1 MPKQLYPSSSPL
13 DARVDAFI
21 DRHWHLFLALILLTS
36 TLFIGLTFD
45 PKVSIGG
52 DDSWYVLAAQD
63 FWNGVAFPSWH
74 GSLYSIILSPFIA
87 LLGISL
93 VPLKFLS
100 VLFTLAAVW
109 LLAVAFRKQISPLSW
124 LIGIA
129 LFALTP
135 HLVTLA
141 STTYSEPLFLL
152 IQSAIFYTLFVYEAK
167 TDASVKQKG
176 LWLFLLAFLTFALA
190 LTRNVGYAAFL
201 ALLIY
206 FLALRRDWRAGT
218 LYSAGFILLQFLFSI
233 YRHLVWG
240 VTDASFAGQLNRA
253 LQVDFYNASA
263 GQEDLWGMLVR
274 FAQNCKQYLSGHN
287 GQFVGF
293 ASATGSWVITLLVV
307 VLLLFLLVRAW
318 KRNNRVL
325 ALLGIYLAAMYGITF
340 ITQQVAWNQMR
351 LVLVYFPFFLF
362 FSLDG
367 LQDFLKR
374 KNFQRVSVILLILFG
389 VALLSHIVQNSRN
402 VDITRLRSNLRG
414 DRFAGYT
421 PDWDSYLR
429 MSEWVG
435 KNIPDSVVVACRKPN
450 NSRIYGNRPF
460 FGIFKLPSL
469 NADTVQ
475 QFLDSNKVEYVMCGR
490 LRRFTEKRTEDYI
503 NTLHVML
510 SVVLIKQPDYIEL
523 VHLIGANEPTVLFKL
538 NRTPN
543 SGTIDEQRRRIESG
557 LYLFANNAE
566 AYYRLGRLSLS
577 ERRPDE
583 AHDYFLEAKRLLDA
597 EKIPLTY
604 PLRDGFAMIYFAK
617 GNFAAAIAEYE
628 ELTREYPNVADAWF
642 NLGTC
647 YAKIG
652 DKRANDCFARFHAL
666 KEAEE

>member
-1 MPKQLYPSSSPL
+1 MPKQLSPSTHPL
-13 DARVDAFI
+13 DERVATFI
-21 DRHWHLFLALILLTS
+21 DQHWRVLLALILLTS
-36 TLFIGLTFD
+36 ALFIGLTFD

-74 GSLYSIILSPFIA
+74 GSFYSILLSPLIA

-93 VPLKFLS
+93 VPLKLLS

-109 LLAVAFRKQISPLSW
+109 LLAVSFRKRISPLTW
-124 LIGIA
+124 LIGTA

-152 IQSAIFYTLFVYEAK
+152 IQSAIFYTLFAYEAQ
-167 TDASVKQKG
+167 TGATIKQKG
-176 LWLFLLAFLTFALA
+176 LWLLLLAFLTFALA

-206 FLALRRDWRAGT
+206 FLALRRDWRASALYGT
-218 LYSAGFILLQFLFSI
+218 GFILLQVLFSV
-233 YRHLVWG
+233 YRRLVWG

-293 ASATGSWVITLLVV
+293 PSATGSWVITLLIVAV
-307 VLLLFLLVRAW
+307 LLFLLIRTW
-318 KRNNRVL
+318 KRSRVL

-351 LVLVYFPFFLF
+351 LVLVYFPLFLF
-362 FSLDG
+362 FILDG
-367 LQDFLKR
+367 LLELLKT
-374 KNFQRVSVILLILFG
+374 KNFQRVSAVLLILFG
-389 VALLSHIVQNSRN
+389 IALLSHIVQNSRN
-402 VDITRLRSNLRG
+402 VDIARLRSNLRG

-469 NADTVQ
+469 DADTVQ
-475 QFLDSNKVEYVMCGR
+475 QFLDSNRVEYVMCGR

-510 SVVLIKQPDYIEL
+510 SVVLIKQPDYIDL
-523 VHLIGANEPTVLFKL
+523 VHRIGANEPTVLFKL
-538 NRTPN
+538 NRTPG
-543 SGTIDEQRRRIESG
+543 SGTIDEQRHRIESG
-557 LYLFANNAE
+557 LSLFANNAE
-566 AYYRLGRLSLS
+566 AYYRLGRLSLA

-583 AHDYFLEAKRLLDA
+583 ARDYFMEAKRLLDA
-597 EKIPLTY
+597 EEIPLTY
-604 PLRDGFAMIYFAK
+604 PLRDGFAMVYFAK

-652 DKRANDCFARFHAL
+652 DKRAKECFARFQAL

>member
-1 MPKQLYPSSSPL
+1 MPKQLSPSTHPL
-13 DARVDAFI
+13 DERVATFI
-21 DRHWHLFLALILLTS
+21 DQHWRVLLALILLTS
-36 TLFIGLTFD
+36 ALFIGLTFD

-74 GSLYSIILSPFIA
+74 GSFYSILLSPLIA

-93 VPLKFLS
+93 VPLKLLS

-109 LLAVAFRKQISPLSW
+109 LLAVSFRKQISPLTW
-124 LIGIA
+124 LIGTA

-152 IQSAIFYTLFVYEAK
+152 IQSAIFYTLFGYEAQ
-167 TDASVKQKG
+167 TGATTKQKG
-176 LWLFLLAFLTFALA
+176 LWLLLLAFLTFALA
-190 LTRNVGYAAFL
+190 ITRNVGYAAFL

-206 FLALRRDWRAGT
+206 FLALRRDWHASA
-218 LYSAGFILLQFLFSI
+218 LYGAGFILLQVLFSV
-233 YRHLVWG
+233 YRRLVWG

-293 ASATGSWVITLLVV
+293 PSATGSWVITLLIVAV
-307 VLLLFLLVRAW
+307 LLFLLIRTW
-318 KRNNRVL
+318 KRSRVL

-351 LVLVYFPFFLF
+351 LVLVYFPLFLF
-362 FSLDG
+362 FILDG
-367 LQDFLKR
+367 LLELLKTR
-374 KNFQRVSVILLILFG
+374 NFQRVSAILLILFG
-389 VALLSHIVQNSRN
+389 IALLSHIVQNSRN
-402 VDITRLRSNLRG
+402 VDIARLRSNLRG

-469 NADTVQ
+469 DADTVQ
-475 QFLDSNKVEYVMCGR
+475 QFLDSNRVEYVMCGR

-510 SVVLIKQPDYIEL
+510 SVVLIKQPDYIDL
-523 VHLIGANEPTVLFKL
+523 VHRIGANEPTVLFKL
-538 NRTPN
+538 NRTPG
-543 SGTIDEQRRRIESG
+543 SGTIDEQRHRIESG

-566 AYYRLGRLSLS
+566 AYYRLGRLSLA

-583 AHDYFLEAKRLLDA
+583 AHDYFMEAKRLLDA
-597 EKIPLTY
+597 EEIPLTY
-604 PLRDGFAMIYFAK
+604 PLRDGFAMVYFAK
-617 GNFAAAIAEYE
+617 GNFSAAIAEYE

-652 DKRANDCFARFHAL
+652 DKRAKDCFARFQAL
-666 KEAEE
+666 KGAEE

>member
-21 DRHWHLFLALILLTS
+21 DRHWHLLLALILLTS

-206 FLALRRDWRAGT
+206 FLALRRDWRAGA

-233 YRHLVWG
+233 YRRLVWG

-351 LVLVYFPFFLF
+351 LVLVYFPLFLF

-367 LQDFLKR
+367 LQDLLKR

-389 VALLSHIVQNSRN
+389 IALLSHIVQNSRN

>member
-1 MPKQLYPSSSPL
+1 MPKQLSPSTHSL
-13 DARVDAFI
+13 DERVATFI
-21 DRHWHLFLALILLTS
+21 DQHWRVLLALILLTS
-36 TLFIGLTFD
+36 ALFIGLTFD

-74 GSLYSIILSPFIA
+74 GSFYSILLSPLIA

-93 VPLKFLS
+93 VPLKLLS

-109 LLAVAFRKQISPLSW
+109 LLAVSFRKRISPLTW
-124 LIGIA
+124 LIGTA

-152 IQSAIFYTLFVYEAK
+152 IQSAIFYTLFAYEAQ
-167 TDASVKQKG
+167 TGATIKQKG
-176 LWLFLLAFLTFALA
+176 LWLLLLAFLTFALA

-201 ALLIY
+201 ALLVY
-206 FLALRRDWRAGT
+206 FLALRRDWRASALYGT
-218 LYSAGFILLQFLFSI
+218 GFILLQVLFSV
-233 YRHLVWG
+233 YRRLVWG

-293 ASATGSWVITLLVV
+293 PSATGSWVITLLIVAV
-307 VLLLFLLVRAW
+307 LLFLLIRTW
-318 KRNNRVL
+318 KRSRVL

-351 LVLVYFPFFLF
+351 LVLVYFPLFLF
-362 FSLDG
+362 FFLDG
-367 LQDFLKR
+367 LHELLKA
-374 KNFQRVSVILLILFG
+374 KNFQRLSVLLLILLG
-389 VALLSHIVQNSRN
+389 IALLSHIVQNSRN
-402 VDITRLRSNLRG
+402 VDIARLRSNLRG

-469 NADTVQ
+469 DADTVQ
-475 QFLDSNKVEYVMCGR
+475 QFLDSNRVEYVMCGR

-510 SVVLIKQPDYIEL
+510 SVVLIKQPDYIDL
-523 VHLIGANEPTVLFKL
+523 VHRIGANEPTVLFKL
-538 NRTPN
+538 NRTPG
-543 SGTIDEQRRRIESG
+543 SGTIDEQRHRIESG
-557 LYLFANNAE
+557 LSLFANNAE
-566 AYYRLGRLSLS
+566 AYYRLGRLSLA

-583 AHDYFLEAKRLLDA
+583 AHDYFMEAKRLLDA
-597 EKIPLTY
+597 EEIPLTY
-604 PLRDGFAMIYFAK
+604 PLREGFAMVYFAK

-652 DKRANDCFARFHAL
+652 DKRAKECFARFQAL
-666 KEAEE
+666 KGAEE